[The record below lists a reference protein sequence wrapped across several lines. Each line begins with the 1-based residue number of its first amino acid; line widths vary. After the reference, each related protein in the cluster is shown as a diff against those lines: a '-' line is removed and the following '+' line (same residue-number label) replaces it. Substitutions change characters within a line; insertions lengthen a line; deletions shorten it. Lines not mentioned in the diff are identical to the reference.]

1 MYTGV
6 RNATKKEIAIYNKVE
21 ALLTW
26 EELDVIFEELN
37 DAQVFD
43 DLVKNKV
50 NNEQLKAILKAHNI
64 TAKELSTWYFV
75 EVE

>member
-1 MYTGV
+1 MYTGI

-26 EELDVIFEELN
+26 EELDIIFEEMN
-37 DAQVFD
+37 NEQTFD
-43 DLVKNKV
+43 DLVKDKV

-64 TAKELSTWYFV
+64 TAKELSIWYFV